1 MKITVK
7 ENIITH
13 KNKFRPYLGENEIS
27 EKNRVI
33 GEYCIIEERIYYQG
47 NVEIIPPCVEWATHP
62 IDQK

>member
-33 GEYCIIEERIYYQG
+33 GEYCIIEERIYY
-47 NVEIIPPCVEWATHP
+47 
-62 IDQK
+62 